1 MSEELDDVRYT
12 RVIRWI
18 DINVTGL
25 DQVTTVDDAEQVI
38 LQRIGELE
46 DGRGLRAAI
55 QAEQVR
61 RRLQEVVSANVFRIE
76 QQRLEEEQTA
86 EQESERITQANQ
98 EQQSS
103 SGGGGF

>member
-38 LQRIGELE
+38 LQRIGELQ
-46 DGRGLRAAI
+46 DGSGLRAAI

-61 RRLQEVVSANVFRIE
+61 RRLQEIVSANVFRIE
-76 QQRLEEEQTA
+76 QQRIEEEQA
-86 EQESERITQANQ
+86 QEEESGRITQANQ

-103 SGGGGF
+103 SSGAGF

>member
-1 MSEELDDVRYT
+1 MSEELDDTRYS

-25 DQVTTVDDAEQVI
+25 DQVITIDDAEQIV

-46 DGRGLRAAI
+46 DGRGLRSAL

-61 RRLQEVVSANVFRIE
+61 RRLQEIVSANVFRIE
-76 QQRLEEEQTA
+76 QQRIEEEQTA